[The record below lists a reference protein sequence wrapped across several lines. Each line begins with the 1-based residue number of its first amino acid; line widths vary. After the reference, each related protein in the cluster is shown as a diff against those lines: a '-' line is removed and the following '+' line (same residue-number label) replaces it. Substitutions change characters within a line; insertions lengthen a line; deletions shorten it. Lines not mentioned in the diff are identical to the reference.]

1 METIYNWADVAM
13 QAFIN
18 MGEQLSSGLL
28 NFIGAVIVLFVG
40 WLITKAVVYVVGKI
54 LKASRVDKLTE
65 KIKESKIFGEA
76 KINFEVS
83 YVITAFVRWIMYL
96 VFIIVAADIMNWT
109 IVSNEI
115 SNLLRYLPQ
124 LFSALALFIIGLY
137 IANFIRKAIKGLF
150 ESLNLSGAN
159 VLSSIVFYIIVVIF
173 TIAALNQAS
182 IDTSIIANNITII
195 LASILLTVAI
205 GVGLGSRD
213 VVKKL
218 LFTYYARKSYN
229 VGDKIKVGDI
239 SGEILAI
246 DSVSVTLKTQTSK
259 VVIPI
264 VELTETKV
272 EIKE

>member
-13 QAFIN
+13 QAFIS

-28 NFIGAVIVLFVG
+28 NFIGAVLVLFLG

-65 KIKESKIFGEA
+65 KIKESNIFGEA

>member
-28 NFIGAVIVLFVG
+28 NFIGAVLVLFVG
-40 WLITKAVVYVVGKI
+40 WLITKAVVYVVGKL

-65 KIKESKIFGEA
+65 KIKESNIFGEA

-150 ESLNLSGAN
+150 ESLNLSGVN

-173 TIAALNQAS
+173 TIAALNQAN

-218 LFTYYARKSYN
+218 LFTYYARKNYN

-264 VELTETKV
+264 VEMTETKV

>member
-1 METIYNWADVAM
+1 METIYNWADVVM
-13 QAFIN
+13 QAFIS

-28 NFIGAVIVLFVG
+28 NFFGAVLILFLG

-65 KIKESKIFGEA
+65 KIKESNIFGEA

-96 VFIIVAADIMNWT
+96 VFIIIAADIMNWT

-150 ESLNLSGAN
+150 ESLNLSGVNA
-159 VLSSIVFYIIVVIF
+159 LSSIVFYIIVVIF
-173 TIAALNQAS
+173 TIAALNQAN

-218 LFTYYARKSYN
+218 LFTYYARKNYN

>member
-13 QAFIN
+13 QAFIS

-28 NFIGAVIVLFVG
+28 NFIGAVLVLFVG

-65 KIKESKIFGEA
+65 KIKESNIFGEA

-150 ESLNLSGAN
+150 ESLNLSGVNA
-159 VLSSIVFYIIVVIF
+159 LSSIVFYIIVVIF
-173 TIAALNQAS
+173 TIAALNQAN
-182 IDTSIIANNITII
+182 IDTSVIANNITII

-218 LFTYYARKSYN
+218 LFTYYVRKNYN

-239 SGEILAI
+239 SGEIFAI

-264 VELTETKV
+264 VEMTETKV

>member
-13 QAFIN
+13 QAFIS

-28 NFIGAVIVLFVG
+28 NFIGAVLVLFVG

-65 KIKESKIFGEA
+65 KIKESNIFGEA

-150 ESLNLSGAN
+150 ESLNLSGVNA
-159 VLSSIVFYIIVVIF
+159 LSSIVFYIIVVIF
-173 TIAALNQAS
+173 TIAALNQAN
-182 IDTSIIANNITII
+182 IDTSVIANNITII

-218 LFTYYARKSYN
+218 LFTYYARKNYN

-239 SGEILAI
+239 SGEIFAI

-264 VELTETKV
+264 VEMTETKV

>member
-1 METIYNWADVAM
+1 METIYNWADVVM
-13 QAFIN
+13 QAFIS

-28 NFIGAVIVLFVG
+28 NFIGAVLVLFVG

-65 KIKESKIFGEA
+65 KIKESNIFGEA

-83 YVITAFVRWIMYL
+83 YVITAFIRWIMYL

-150 ESLNLSGAN
+150 ESLNLSGVN

-173 TIAALNQAS
+173 TIAALNQAN
-182 IDTSIIANNITII
+182 IDTSVIANNITII
-195 LASILLTVAI
+195 LASILLTIAI

-218 LFTYYARKSYN
+218 LFTYYARKNYN

-264 VELTETKV
+264 VEMTETKV

>member
-28 NFIGAVIVLFVG
+28 NFIGAVLVLFVG

-65 KIKESKIFGEA
+65 KIKESNIFGEA

-218 LFTYYARKSYN
+218 LFTYYARKNYN

-264 VELTETKV
+264 VEMTETKV

>member
-150 ESLNLSGAN
+150 ESLNLSGVN
-159 VLSSIVFYIIVVIF
+159 VLSSIVFYIIVIIF

-239 SGEILAI
+239 SGEIVAI

-259 VVIPI
+259 IVIPI
-264 VELTETKV
+264 VEMTETKV

>member
-18 MGEQLSSGLL
+18 MGEHLSSGLL
-28 NFIGAVIVLFVG
+28 NFIGAVLVLFVG

-65 KIKESKIFGEA
+65 KFRESNIFGDA

-137 IANFIRKAIKGLF
+137 IANFIRKATKGLF
-150 ESLNLSGAN
+150 ESLNLSGVN
-159 VLSSIVFYIIVVIF
+159 VLSSIVFYIIVVFF

-239 SGEILAI
+239 SGEIVAI

-259 VVIPI
+259 IVIPI
-264 VELTETKV
+264 VEMTETKV

>member
-65 KIKESKIFGEA
+65 KFRESNIFGDA

-150 ESLNLSGAN
+150 ESLNLSGVN
-159 VLSSIVFYIIVVIF
+159 VLSSIVFYIIVIIF

-239 SGEILAI
+239 SGEIVAI

-259 VVIPI
+259 IVIPI
-264 VELTETKV
+264 VEMTETKV

>member
-1 METIYNWADVAM
+1 METIYNWVDVAM
-13 QAFIN
+13 QAFIS

-28 NFIGAVIVLFVG
+28 NFIGAVLVLFVG

-65 KIKESKIFGEA
+65 KIKESNIFGEA

-83 YVITAFVRWIMYL
+83 YVITAFIRWIMYL

-150 ESLNLSGAN
+150 ESLNLSGVNA
-159 VLSSIVFYIIVVIF
+159 LSSIVFYIIVVIF
-173 TIAALNQAS
+173 TIAALNQAN

-218 LFTYYARKSYN
+218 LFTYYARKNYN

-264 VELTETKV
+264 VEMTETKV